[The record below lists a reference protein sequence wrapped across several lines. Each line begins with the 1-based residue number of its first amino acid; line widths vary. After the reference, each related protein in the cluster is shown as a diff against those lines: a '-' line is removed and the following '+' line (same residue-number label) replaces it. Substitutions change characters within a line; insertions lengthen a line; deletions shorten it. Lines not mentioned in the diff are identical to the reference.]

1 MEHFCQQVWIE
12 AHSKSSNNALW
23 KIYSRK
29 WNHPKKLNLGKK
41 EMAEIPDD
49 SKELGFVQIV
59 IAKGK
64 NKVTRQVLG
73 SWVFADYSK
82 TGSFKT
88 SMG

>member
-1 MEHFCQQVWIE
+1 MDNSWPDTVVFIP
-12 AHSKSSNNALW
+12 L
-23 KIYSRK
+23 
-29 WNHPKKLNLGKK
+29 HPKKFNLGKK

-49 SKELGFVQIV
+49 SKELGYVQIV

-64 NKVTRQVLG
+64 NKVTRKVLG
-73 SWVFADYSK
+73 SWVFAGYSK